1 MIKLAILGC
10 ENSHS
15 WDFAR
20 VFAPKDGNKIFEDV
34 ELLGVFGEPGVQGVE
49 KGMEVIA
56 EKSACPVFADDKD
69 AFLEEA
75 DAVMVT
81 ARDGANHLKYAENY
95 IKKGIPVWIDKPIT
109 RSVEEVLKLVE
120 LAKKHKAVLS
130 GGSSLEFAEGVL
142 QCREIVKEYSET
154 LTGAHISAPVIMDSP
169 YGGFWFYTQH
179 LVAMLTTIFGYEIKS
194 VRAMKT
200 ANGVHAI
207 YSYENYDVS
216 AFYGG
221 GYTVAVYTDNF
232 EAESVAVKLQDDFYM
247 PELKTFYNVIKTG
260 KADKT
265 TKEYIAPVYIL
276 EATVKAFESNE
287 EVKIEIP
294 EI

>member
-109 RSVEEVLKLVE
+109 RSVEEVGKKTQSCLKRRLI
-120 LAKKHKAVLS
+120 S
-130 GGSSLEFAEGVL
+130 GI
-142 QCREIVKEYSET
+142 CRRRV
-154 LTGAHISAPVIMDSP
+154 
-169 YGGFWFYTQH
+169 
-179 LVAMLTTIFGYEIKS
+179 
-194 VRAMKT
+194 
-200 ANGVHAI
+200 
-207 YSYENYDVS
+207 
-216 AFYGG
+216 
-221 GYTVAVYTDNF
+221 TVQRNC
-232 EAESVAVKLQDDFYM
+232 
-247 PELKTFYNVIKTG
+247 
-260 KADKT
+260 
-265 TKEYIAPVYIL
+265 
-276 EATVKAFESNE
+276 
-287 EVKIEIP
+287 
-294 EI
+294 

>member
-1 MIKLAILGC
+1 
-10 ENSHS
+10 
-15 WDFAR
+15 
-20 VFAPKDGNKIFEDV
+20 
-34 ELLGVFGEPGVQGVE
+34 
-49 KGMEVIA
+49 
-56 EKSACPVFADDKD
+56 
-69 AFLEEA
+69 
-75 DAVMVT
+75 
-81 ARDGANHLKYAENY
+81 
-95 IKKGIPVWIDKPIT
+95 
-109 RSVEEVLKLVE
+109 
-120 LAKKHKAVLS
+120 
-130 GGSSLEFAEGVL
+130 
-142 QCREIVKEYSET
+142 
-154 LTGAHISAPVIMDSP
+154 
-169 YGGFWFYTQH
+169 
-179 LVAMLTTIFGYEIKS
+179 
-194 VRAMKT
+194 MKT